1 MTVFAPTVDP
11 NSTEGQTVSNIAFFP
26 AISVDAFRSTTR
38 MQDTVADGRVVQ
50 AIRESVITTNRELTA
65 WRAAQTALGYADIGS
80 VPADAYGDIT
90 ELEHHYLSAVYA
102 HAKALLMEQY
112 LDIDST
118 ETGQRRA
125 AEFDGTVD
133 SWRREARE
141 AIRAILG
148 IPRATVELI

>member
-1 MTVFAPTVDP
+1 MTVFAPTDDP
-11 NSTEGQTVSNIAFFP
+11 NSTAGQSVANIAFFP
-26 AISVDAFRSTTR
+26 AISVDAFRATTR
-38 MQDTVADGRVVQ
+38 LQDTVTDGRVVQ
-50 AIRESVITTNRELTA
+50 ALRESVITTNRELAA
-65 WRAAQTALGYADIGS
+65 WREAQTALGYADLGS

-90 ELEHHYLSAVYA
+90 ELEHHYLAAVYA

-112 LDIDST
+112 RDIDT
-118 ETGQRRA
+118 TDAGQRRA

-148 IPRATVELI
+148 VHRATVELI